1 MLCLFLQKMLKFSS
15 QNCLKNKHIIL
26 GCIVIIGAFLRFW
39 QLGEW
44 SFWID
49 EVLTVLDAEEF
60 SLTNSPINP
69 IPYIAAKLS
78 VFSGEKLSFL
88 TNASEEW
95 KSRLIF
101 CIAGILSIPIVFSLG
116 QTLYNKRVGIFSAAF
131 VALSNWHLFWSQN
144 VRSYVLTFLFA
155 VLTAL
160 FFYRSFDKD
169 STILTIGAF
178 FCCICLILS
187 HLLAAAIVPAL
198 AVFAVLQLV
207 EERNRKRWINL
218 LIFFIPFALPVLLL
232 AIPHIRNYISSGWGH
247 NEWGRSPLYIV
258 LTMVQG
264 VSIPIFVAAGFSI
277 FVKPM
282 DRPTVFLICF
292 AGVPL
297 VLMLI
302 ASQLQNVAG
311 YYLFWTT
318 PAYFILAAVVC
329 DQIWK
334 GIKPMGP
341 SLHTGGLLRVLVPCV
356 IVITLLAQDYL
367 YFRIEN
373 GGRPKWREAYEIIQ
387 AEQEPTDQL
396 IVSEPKMARFY
407 MPTIRATDID
417 KLVKDRT
424 GFEKEWESS
433 SGKRLWF
440 VVDVASFNV
449 FDADKRVRNWI
460 RQRGRMI
467 ESLPAFSRAKDRTI
481 HIYLVE

>member
-1 MLCLFLQKMLKFSS
+1 MLKFSS
-15 QNCLKNKHIIL
+15 QNCLKNKHILL

-60 SLTNSPINP
+60 SFTNSPINP
-69 IPYIAAKLS
+69 IPYIAAKIS
-78 VFSGEKLSFL
+78 GTIGEKLSFMMDIGD
-88 TNASEEW
+88 EW

-101 CIAGILSIPIVFSLG
+101 CLSGIVSIPIVFSLG
-116 QTLYNKRVGIFSAAF
+116 QSLYNKRVGIFAAAF

-169 STILTIGAF
+169 STILTIGALF
-178 FCCICLILS
+178 SCICLILS
-187 HLLAAAIVPAL
+187 HLLAAAIVPTL

-207 EERNRKRWINL
+207 EKRNRKRWVNL
-218 LIFFIPFALPVLLL
+218 LIFFIPFALPVLMLVL
-232 AIPHIRNYISSGWGH
+232 PQIRNYISSGWGH

-258 LTMVQG
+258 LTIGQG
-264 VSIPIFVAAGFSI
+264 VSIPIVVAAAFGA
-277 FVKPM
+277 FVKPL

-318 PAYFILAAVVC
+318 PAYFILAAVAC
-329 DQIWK
+329 EHIWK
-334 GIKPMGP
+334 GIKPIGQ
-341 SLHTGGLLRVLVPCV
+341 SLHTGALMRVLVPCV
-356 IVITLLAQDYL
+356 IVMTLLAQDYL
-367 YFRIEN
+367 YYRIEN
-373 GGRPKWREAYEIIQ
+373 GGRPKWRETFEIIQ
-387 AEQEPTDQL
+387 AEREPTDQL
-396 IVSEPKMARFY
+396 IISEPEMARFY

-449 FDADKRVRNWI
+449 FDSDKRVRNWI
-460 RQRGRMI
+460 RQRGQMVA
-467 ESLPAFSRAKDRTI
+467 SLPAFSRAKDRTI